1 MTHKFDKN
9 VLDLGKRKEFYP
21 YGFMAHDE
29 KFKEEMPTKKNAFG
43 SLTDRKIPDKEYDHA
58 LNVSNKFEIKAMKDY
73 HKLYLKCEVLL
84 FLNWKI

>member
-1 MTHKFDKN
+1 MMKSLKKKC
-9 VLDLGKRKEFYP
+9 LL
-21 YGFMAHDE
+21 
-29 KFKEEMPTKKNAFG
+29 KKNAFG

-84 FLNWKI
+84 FLN